1 MQDDAAVKRSLSVWF
16 VCTFFAEIAKA
27 LFEKVQEMLCLCL
40 REEIIGEEEF
50 VLLYESI
57 QESSPSWIKTQPNVK
72 PIFECK
78 TGIFRCFLMQ

>member
-1 MQDDAAVKRSLSVWF
+1 MQDDAAAKRSLSVWF
-16 VCTFFAEIAKA
+16 VGIFFFAEITKA

-57 QESSPSWIKTQPNVK
+57 QVE
-72 PIFECK
+72 
-78 TGIFRCFLMQ
+78 